1 MRTNEERI
9 AAMHERAGQLE
20 KEKRRKKTRLA
31 GMLGI
36 VVCLALAVVLA
47 VLISGTEVIVSPETG
62 SGSMTAS
69 IFSGSGALKSI
80 VIGIIAFLLGVS
92 ATVFCFR
99 LKKRSDRRDNE
110 DS

>member
-9 AAMHERAGQLE
+9 AAMHERAGELE

-31 GMLGI
+31 GMFGI
-36 VVCLALAVVLA
+36 GICLVLAICLA
-47 VLISGTEVIVSPETG
+47 VLISGTEIIVSPETG
-62 SGSMTAS
+62 SGSMSGS

-99 LKKRSDRRDNE
+99 LKKRNDSRDDK